1 MPSDHKM
8 LISRYLWYNGARTIS
23 EKGELSS
30 SITEAHASASQAY
43 GFSISESCPFS
54 DVSSSR
60 QKPRPVS
67 VRFRHRTCESCML
80 RFIGSRTC
88 HHPSSS

>member
-30 SITEAHASASQAY
+30 SITEAHESASQAY
-43 GFSISESCPFS
+43 GFSI
-54 DVSSSR
+54 
-60 QKPRPVS
+60 
-67 VRFRHRTCESCML
+67 VRTVHSATYL
-80 RFIGSRTC
+80 
-88 HHPSSS
+88 HHDKSLGLCR